1 MLHVL
6 ANQNS
11 IVNHFIAELRHAVI
25 QQDRMRFRKNLERIG
40 EVFAYEISKTLE
52 YEATEIETPLGIA
65 ETALLQEH
73 PVLATII
80 RAGLTMHQGMLNYF
94 DQSDS
99 TFVAAYRKTK
109 KSGALEIHKEY
120 VSTSDLSGR
129 VVIMADPMLATG
141 KSMVLACKELLDK
154 YKIKQLHI
162 AVAIASEEGVTH
174 VRAFLPQATLWVGEI
189 DSELTSK
196 AYIVPGLGDAGDLAY
211 GLKE

>member
-99 TFVAAYRKTK
+99 TFVAAY
-109 KSGALEIHKEY
+109 
-120 VSTSDLSGR
+120 
-129 VVIMADPMLATG
+129 
-141 KSMVLACKELLDK
+141 
-154 YKIKQLHI
+154 
-162 AVAIASEEGVTH
+162 
-174 VRAFLPQATLWVGEI
+174 
-189 DSELTSK
+189 
-196 AYIVPGLGDAGDLAY
+196 
-211 GLKE
+211 